1 MNLNCVAITLL
12 ICLTGA
18 DAGTAGSAA
27 EKHPITNV
35 IDLVQK
41 LKADTVAEGQAE
53 QALFEKFQYWCSTS
67 KDTLT
72 NAIAEEKETITE
84 LTDEKAGLQK
94 QLETL
99 KAALESLT
107 EELKEMDDASSAA
120 QNNRDAEANDYENA
134 DKDFQNTVTAINK
147 CIATIEGAEAKT
159 EKSASLAQHHV
170 KMVLA
175 LVSTKVTESQRNV
188 LESFAQSKPGARKN
202 KAEKRPKQLAAGDD
216 EAHVDKYDFKSE
228 NVIELLKQLA
238 LKFED
243 DRLAGTKA
251 ETNAQN
257 AHDLSMR
264 ARNNVRDAAL
274 KSGAKKSK
282 EWGICEGDIKNADT
296 NLDNTNYD
304 LGEDSKS
311 LEKTEKSCRIN
322 SEEWATR
329 SNTRELEVE
338 AMDQAVKIL
347 SKATGVRTKAPGN
360 PVPPPSPDAP
370 SPFDF
375 LQILHHHNEEKQ
387 DHLVG
392 SLDAK
397 MKAVDL
403 LKEAALSSHSRAL
416 ERLAVEVAAHLSG
429 PFDQV
434 NNMIEKMIFHLQDE
448 QKKEDEHKLWCDE
461 EVKKTATM
469 LSDKDDKHADLEA
482 ERKLEEAEVQELTS
496 NIAKAEKMIADIESF
511 MTEAT
516 ETRQTGK
523 RQNQLAIK
531 DAQNAQNALANAIAV
546 LTDFYKDSGKVAK
559 EPWEFI
565 QAEKRVDPPTAGE
578 LARRENRGGLPESP
592 AVWGSEYVGAKDPD
606 NQPGGIISV
615 LEGVADNFSKMEAE
629 TKSQEAQDQAS
640 YEEDM
645 KASKIE
651 KTGRAQE
658 VQMKIAEKARRSDK
672 INSLSSSKKDT
683 AVEIEK
689 TEQYMNDLAPA
700 CKDGDKGVSYEN
712 RKASRD
718 TEIEALKTAQVTLQD
733 AFKEKEGLFL
743 QKSK

>member
-1 MNLNCVAITLL
+1 
-12 ICLTGA
+12 
-18 DAGTAGSAA
+18 
-27 EKHPITNV
+27 
-35 IDLVQK
+35 
-41 LKADTVAEGQAE
+41 
-53 QALFEKFQYWCSTS
+53 
-67 KDTLT
+67 
-72 NAIAEEKETITE
+72 
-84 LTDEKAGLQK
+84 
-94 QLETL
+94 
-99 KAALESLT
+99 
-107 EELKEMDDASSAA
+107 
-120 QNNRDAEANDYENA
+120 
-134 DKDFQNTVTAINK
+134 
-147 CIATIEGAEAKT
+147 
-159 EKSASLAQHHV
+159 
-170 KMVLA
+170 
-175 LVSTKVTESQRNV
+175 
-188 LESFAQSKPGARKN
+188 
-202 KAEKRPKQLAAGDD
+202 
-216 EAHVDKYDFKSE
+216 
-228 NVIELLKQLA
+228 
-238 LKFED
+238 
-243 DRLAGTKA
+243 
-251 ETNAQN
+251 
-257 AHDLSMR
+257 
-264 ARNNVRDAAL
+264 
-274 KSGAKKSK
+274 
-282 EWGICEGDIKNADT
+282 
-296 NLDNTNYD
+296 
-304 LGEDSKS
+304 
-311 LEKTEKSCRIN
+311 
-322 SEEWATR
+322 
-329 SNTRELEVE
+329 
-338 AMDQAVKIL
+338 MDQAVKIL

-360 PVPPPSPDAP
+360 PVPPPSPDPP

-387 DHLVG
+387 GHVVG

-397 MKAVDL
+397 MKAVDA

-429 PFDQV
+429 PFEQV

-523 RQNQLAIK
+523 KQNQLAIK
-531 DAQNAQNALANAIAV
+531 DAQTAQNALANAIAV

-565 QAEKRVDPPTAGE
+565 QAEKPV
-578 LARRENRGGLPESP
+578 GLPKSP

-733 AFKEKEGLFL
+733 AFKEKEALFL